1 MESCSCCRAWQCFTV
16 SVFQI
21 SSSYFNTIFLD
32 TACQNLSACRI
43 RISRRNKPFPFR
55 RKRSLCHFISSPTY
69 QSITVVG
76 RRQKREKV
84 KNSIHL
90 FPVVFFI
97 YGWLLRGCWVAACVP
112 GAPVVKLVSYLR
124 DASLSALL
132 QSVRSLLE
140 RKHLQKLVLLPLP
153 SGCVV
158 HDMTHC
164 QAH

>member
-1 MESCSCCRAWQCFTV
+1 M
-16 SVFQI
+16 
-21 SSSYFNTIFLD
+21 
-32 TACQNLSACRI
+32 
-43 RISRRNKPFPFR
+43 
-55 RKRSLCHFISSPTY
+55 
-69 QSITVVG
+69 VVG

-97 YGWLLRGCWVAACVP
+97 YGWLLRGFWVAACVP

-132 QSVRSLLE
+132 QLARSLLE